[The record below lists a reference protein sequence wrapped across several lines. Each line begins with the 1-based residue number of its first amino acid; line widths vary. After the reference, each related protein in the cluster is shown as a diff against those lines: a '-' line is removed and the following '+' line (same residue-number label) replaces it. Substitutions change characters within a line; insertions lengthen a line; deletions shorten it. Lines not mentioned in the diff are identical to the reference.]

1 MDVIEYSSTSMSK
14 VHPCDGSQSGGGLP
28 ERLSSL
34 VRGAR
39 GLGGLERLSG
49 VPEQTEFRLLLRRLR
64 PPPTP
69 FPVVWSFTL
78 VLLFPVSGKTKGTD
92 RQRRTRGAII
102 CGSFFGVLGFA

>member
-1 MDVIEYSSTSMSK
+1 MGVIEYSSTSMSK
-14 VHPCDGSQSGGGLP
+14 VHPCDGSQSEGGLP
-28 ERLSSL
+28 ERRSAFLL
-34 VRGAR
+34 MRGAR

-92 RQRRTRGAII
+92 R
-102 CGSFFGVLGFA
+102 